1 VILCKLT
8 TKFSVKTVIELL
20 GVQGAWTSLQHTHH
34 TVAWQLVIL
43 ENQSH
48 QSTPLP
54 PVDASKRRLSPVA
67 L

>member
-34 TVAWQLVIL
+34 TVAWQLEFWKTKVTKVPHCL
-43 ENQSH
+43 
-48 QSTPLP
+48 
-54 PVDASKRRLSPVA
+54 R
-67 L
+67 